1 MDALGCNV
9 DKKHLLD
16 ILALLLW
23 GENTTLEV
31 TPFDSRFMK
40 RLYKEILADLK
51 SQIAYRHN
59 APNDYEALNI
69 KCRDLSDLYFL
80 EKRLELIE
88 ERFVESR

>member
-1 MDALGCNV
+1 MDALDSNV

-23 GENTTLEV
+23 EGNTTLEV
-31 TPFDSRFMK
+31 SSFDTRFMK
-40 RLYKEILADLK
+40 RLYKEILVDLK
-51 SQIAYRHN
+51 SQIECRHS
-59 APNDYEALNI
+59 APDDYETLSM

-88 ERFVESR
+88 EKFVKGR

>member
-1 MDALGCNV
+1 MDTLNCNA
-9 DKKHLLD
+9 DKKQLLD

-23 GENTTLEV
+23 GEKTPPESS
-31 TPFDSRFMK
+31 PFDIKFMK

-51 SQIAYRHN
+51 SQIAYRHST
-59 APNDYEALNI
+59 PDDYETLNM

-88 ERFVESR
+88 ERFAENR